1 MVSMQYK
8 AQCGLQ
14 LITFSIH
21 FISSS
26 HKIFCHM
33 NVLINIQ
40 LNNNNELDYQYIAL
54 ILLSLQ
60 VIYLVFRTPEPSAK
74 ATQ

>member
-1 MVSMQYK
+1 MVSMQCK

-21 FISSS
+21 FISS